1 MKDEIVSCEINS
13 VVPLP
18 VLFSSI
24 VYLLAKFRI
33 SHHFLS
39 RTNNCSTK
47 TNTSLEMLSNFYFKS
62 YSAHTRPPAPSS
74 YFMEKKEGILSILT
88 SWSLSQCWVLRGSL
102 IIFTVYQT
110 WRRVGWIIRNWER
123 KFSVILKE
131 LDND

>member
-1 MKDEIVSCEINS
+1 MNVGLPLGFEYSINDNSLEEILGSKGTIFQPASKHLKDEIVSCEINS

-74 YFMEKKEGILSILT
+74 YFMEKKERTDG
-88 SWSLSQCWVLRGSL
+88 
-102 IIFTVYQT
+102 
-110 WRRVGWIIRNWER
+110 
-123 KFSVILKE
+123 
-131 LDND
+131 

>member
-1 MKDEIVSCEINS
+1 MNVGLPLGFEYSINDNSLEEILGSKASKHLKDEIVSCEINS

-74 YFMEKKEGILSILT
+74 YFMEKKE
-88 SWSLSQCWVLRGSL
+88 R
-102 IIFTVYQT
+102 
-110 WRRVGWIIRNWER
+110 
-123 KFSVILKE
+123 
-131 LDND
+131 